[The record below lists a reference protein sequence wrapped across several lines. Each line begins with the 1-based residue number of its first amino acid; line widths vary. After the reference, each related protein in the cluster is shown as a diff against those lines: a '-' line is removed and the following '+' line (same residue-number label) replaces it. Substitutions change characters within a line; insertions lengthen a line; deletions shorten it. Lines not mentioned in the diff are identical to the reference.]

1 MNKRAPLNGI
11 RDLESR
17 KPNAGNADILHRA
30 KEMGMKTWHLEKLQR
45 IMNTMSNIPNDT
57 QTLVANNT
65 RTRAAFATG
74 KGEREADLSRM
85 LRNERLNGPS
95 DRDATTALSELI
107 PFKGCY
113 IYVRDMDER
122 SKPIMVRDYPKPAH
136 RESGEWPQF
145 HSVTLGKCPF
155 VEEPPNRADGKAR
168 EEERRARDR
177 VQSREAPRTR
187 ATTVREGAE
196 AESAKTSALKG
207 PLEETKNKAN
217 IAAPPSVSMPTLA
230 FCPPPPAA
238 TAMPGSPS
246 KTLRDAATHPRP
258 KLFGGEPAAS
268 GMQPSNITS
277 AIRSQMISSTAAAP
291 GAKTG
296 TSKEVHGL
304 KRKVLEKNSGPAL
317 VNIHT
322 RQRSIDPACDGRAE
336 RNIPTVRQTRRQ
348 AQEALVHID
357 EESTQSEEDEDVWL
371 AEDKRRKKQGLKK
384 VLEAKDQK
392 PGYCENCREKY
403 DDFDDVSFFYYSRSS
418 KYLMLLSSIFLA
430 ASIES
435 SHLHPKIGRSSTTC
449 YPTSVDGSRSQ
460 TRTVS
465 DNVSR
470 IPRSYHA
477 RITCTRSHSTSFPFS
492 WRLSDPSLLPSQRLS
507 LHHGAALPKGLLTL
521 LSIPF
526 CIHYG
531 VHCICILASEP
542 LCIYFDLH
550 LQGACIL
557 ACNPTSLGADGIGV
571 DSKC

>member
-17 KPNAGNADILHRA
+17 KPNAGNIDVLHRA

-136 RESGEWPQF
+136 SESGEWPQF
-145 HSVTLGKCPF
+145 HSVSLGKCPF

-168 EEERRARDR
+168 EEERRARER
-177 VQSREAPRTR
+177 AQSREAPRTR
-187 ATTVREGAE
+187 AAMVREGAE
-196 AESAKTSALKG
+196 AEFAKTSVLRG
-207 PLEETKNKAN
+207 PLEETKNRGN
-217 IAAPPSVSMPTLA
+217 IAAPPSVSMPVPA

-246 KTLRDAATHPRP
+246 KTLRDTAIHPRP

-291 GAKTG
+291 GAKAG

-371 AEDKRRKKQGLKK
+371 AEEKRRKKQGLKK
-384 VLEAKDQK
+384 VIEAKDQK

-403 DDFDDVSFFYYSRSS
+403 DDFDDVSFIFSS
-418 KYLMLLSSIFLA
+418 FAETSNVIFQHIVGRKHRKFALTPENWKELDQLLS
-430 ASIES
+430 
-435 SHLHPKIGRSSTTC
+435 HLGRRLKEPNS
-449 YPTSVDGSRSQ
+449 DG
-460 TRTVS
+460 
-465 DNVSR
+465 
-470 IPRSYHA
+470 
-477 RITCTRSHSTSFPFS
+477 F
-492 WRLSDPSLLPSQRLS
+492 
-507 LHHGAALPKGLLTL
+507 
-521 LSIPF
+521 
-526 CIHYG
+526 
-531 VHCICILASEP
+531 
-542 LCIYFDLH
+542 
-550 LQGACIL
+550 
-557 ACNPTSLGADGIGV
+557 
-571 DSKC
+571 

>member
-1 MNKRAPLNGI
+1 MGPVTWSSKYSTSNSGPHTNANAWLQREEKFFSKEVTHVVTSRLIPLDSDSKDATDPVTPSSTSTNSYSTVQPRTINPSLLDRQPESQGLNSRSKFTFEAPVSKRAPVNAI

-17 KPNAGNADILHRA
+17 KPNPGNADILHRA
-30 KEMGMKTWHLEKLQR
+30 KEMGMKIWHLEKLQR

-57 QTLVANNT
+57 QTLVGNIT

-113 IYVRDMDER
+113 IYIRDMDER

-136 RESGEWPQF
+136 SESGEWPQF
-145 HSVTLGKCPF
+145 HSVSLGKCPF
-155 VEEPPNRADGKAR
+155 VEEPPNVKTR

-177 VQSREAPRTR
+177 AQPREAPRTR
-187 ATTVREGAE
+187 AATVREGAE
-196 AESAKTSALKG
+196 AESTKTSALRG
-207 PLEETKNKAN
+207 PLEETKNRAN
-217 IAAPPSVSMPTLA
+217 IAAPPSLNMPTPA
-230 FCPPPPAA
+230 FCPPPTAA

-246 KTLRDAATHPRP
+246 KTSRDAATHPRP

-291 GAKTG
+291 GAKAG

-317 VNIHT
+317 IHIHT
-322 RQRSIDPACDGRAE
+322 RQRSIDSVCDGRAE

-371 AEDKRRKKQGLKK
+371 AEDKRRKKQGQEK
-384 VLEAKDQK
+384 VIEAKDQK

-403 DDFDDVSFFYYSRSS
+403 DDFDDVSVVVSS
-418 KYLMLLSSIFLA
+418 FVEISNVNFQHIVGRKHRKFALTPENWKELDQLLS
-430 ASIES
+430 
-435 SHLHPKIGRSSTTC
+435 HLGRRLKEQDS
-449 YPTSVDGSRSQ
+449 DG
-460 TRTVS
+460 
-465 DNVSR
+465 
-470 IPRSYHA
+470 
-477 RITCTRSHSTSFPFS
+477 F
-492 WRLSDPSLLPSQRLS
+492 
-507 LHHGAALPKGLLTL
+507 
-521 LSIPF
+521 
-526 CIHYG
+526 
-531 VHCICILASEP
+531 
-542 LCIYFDLH
+542 
-550 LQGACIL
+550 
-557 ACNPTSLGADGIGV
+557 
-571 DSKC
+571 

>member
-1 MNKRAPLNGI
+1 MNKRAPLNVI
-11 RDLESR
+11 RDLDSR

-45 IMNTMSNIPNDT
+45 IMNTMTNIPNDT
-57 QTLVANNT
+57 QTLVGNNA

-74 KGEREADLSRM
+74 KGERDVDLSRM

-107 PFKGCY
+107 PFKGYY

-136 RESGEWPQF
+136 SESGEWPQF
-145 HSVTLGKCPF
+145 HSVSVGKCPF
-155 VEEPPNRADGKAR
+155 VEEPANRADVKAR

-177 VQSREAPRTR
+177 AQSREAPRTR
-187 ATTVREGAE
+187 AATVRESAE
-196 AESAKTSALKG
+196 AESAKTSAQRG
-207 PLEETKNKAN
+207 PLEETKDRAN
-217 IAAPPSVSMPTLA
+217 IAAPASVGMPAPA
-230 FCPPPPAA
+230 FCPPPPTT

-246 KTLRDAATHPRP
+246 KTSRDAVTHPRP

-291 GAKTG
+291 GAKAG

-322 RQRSIDPACDGRAE
+322 RQRSMDPACDGRAE
-336 RNIPTVRQTRRQ
+336 RNIPVVRQTRRQ
-348 AQEALVHID
+348 AQETLVHID

-384 VLEAKDQK
+384 VIEAKDQR

-403 DDFDDVSFFYYSRSS
+403 DDFDDVSLLFQSIV
-418 KYLMLLSSIFLA
+418 KWLMLYPSILLA
-430 ASIES
+430 ANIES
-435 SHLHPKIGRSSTTC
+435 SHLRPKIGRSSTSS

-460 TRTVS
+460 TPTVS
-465 DNVSR
+465 NDVSR
-470 IPRSYHA
+470 IPRFHHTP
-477 RITCTRSHSTSFPFS
+477 ITCTKSHSTSLHF
-492 WRLSDPSLLPSQRLS
+492 LSVSR
-507 LHHGAALPKGLLTL
+507 
-521 LSIPF
+521 IPLVF
-526 CIHYG
+526 
-531 VHCICILASEP
+531 LASGF
-542 LCIYFDLH
+542 LFIMARRYQKDCLLCFLYHSAYTAVSIASAYWRASLFVYTLTCIYKAPVSWHVTRL
-550 LQGACIL
+550 L
-557 ACNPTSLGADGIGV
+557 
-571 DSKC
+571 

>member
-1 MNKRAPLNGI
+1 MGPVTWSSKYSTSNSGPHTNANAWLQREEKFFSKEVTHVVTSRLIPLDSDSKDATDPVTPSSTSTNSYSTVQPRTINPSLLDRQPESQGLNSRSKFTFEAPVSKRAPVNAI
-11 RDLESR
+11 RDLESG
-17 KPNAGNADILHRA
+17 KPNPGNADILHRA
-30 KEMGMKTWHLEKLQR
+30 KEMGMKIWHLEKLQR

-57 QTLVANNT
+57 QTLVGNIT

-113 IYVRDMDER
+113 IYIRDMDER

-136 RESGEWPQF
+136 SESGEWPQF
-145 HSVTLGKCPF
+145 HSVSLGKCPF
-155 VEEPPNRADGKAR
+155 VEEPPNVKTR

-177 VQSREAPRTR
+177 AQPREAPRTR
-187 ATTVREGAE
+187 AATVREGAE
-196 AESAKTSALKG
+196 AESTKTSALRG
-207 PLEETKNKAN
+207 PLEETKNRAN
-217 IAAPPSVSMPTLA
+217 IAAPPSLNMPTPA
-230 FCPPPPAA
+230 FCPPPTAA

-246 KTLRDAATHPRP
+246 KTSRDAATHPRP

-291 GAKTG
+291 GAKAG

-317 VNIHT
+317 IHIHT
-322 RQRSIDPACDGRAE
+322 RQRSIDSVCDGRAE

-371 AEDKRRKKQGLKK
+371 AEDKRRKKQGQEK
-384 VLEAKDQK
+384 VIEAKDQK

-403 DDFDDVSFFYYSRSS
+403 DDFDDVSVVVSS
-418 KYLMLLSSIFLA
+418 FVEISNVNFQHIVGRKHRKFALTPENWKELDQLLS
-430 ASIES
+430 
-435 SHLHPKIGRSSTTC
+435 HLGRRLKEQDS
-449 YPTSVDGSRSQ
+449 DG
-460 TRTVS
+460 
-465 DNVSR
+465 
-470 IPRSYHA
+470 
-477 RITCTRSHSTSFPFS
+477 F
-492 WRLSDPSLLPSQRLS
+492 
-507 LHHGAALPKGLLTL
+507 
-521 LSIPF
+521 
-526 CIHYG
+526 
-531 VHCICILASEP
+531 
-542 LCIYFDLH
+542 
-550 LQGACIL
+550 
-557 ACNPTSLGADGIGV
+557 
-571 DSKC
+571 

>member
-136 RESGEWPQF
+136 SESGEWPQF
-145 HSVTLGKCPF
+145 HSVSLGKCPF

-177 VQSREAPRTR
+177 AQSREAPRTR

-196 AESAKTSALKG
+196 AESAKTSALRG
-207 PLEETKNKAN
+207 PLEETKNRAN
-217 IAAPPSVSMPTLA
+217 IAAPPSVSMPTPA

-384 VLEAKDQK
+384 VMEAKDQK

-403 DDFDDVSFFYYSRSS
+403 DDFDDVSLFYYPRST
-418 KYLMLLSSIFLA
+418 KYLMLFSSIFLA

-435 SHLHPKIGRSSTTC
+435 SHLHPKIGRSSTTS

-465 DNVSR
+465 DHVSPIPRSQHAPITLNHTPPAFLFLDVSR
-470 IPRSYHA
+470 IHL
-477 RITCTRSHSTSFPFS
+477 FF
-492 WRLSDPSLLPSQRLS
+492 
-507 LHHGAALPKGLLTL
+507 
-521 LSIPF
+521 
-526 CIHYG
+526 
-531 VHCICILASEP
+531 LASGF
-542 LCIYFDLH
+542 LFTMARRYQKGRLLCFLYHSAYTTVSIAFAYWQASLFVYTLTCIYKAPVSWH
-550 LQGACIL
+550 LAR
-557 ACNPTSLGADGIGV
+557 PP
-571 DSKC
+571 

>member
-1 MNKRAPLNGI
+1 M
-11 RDLESR
+11 
-17 KPNAGNADILHRA
+17 
-30 KEMGMKTWHLEKLQR
+30 
-45 IMNTMSNIPNDT
+45 
-57 QTLVANNT
+57 
-65 RTRAAFATG
+65 
-74 KGEREADLSRM
+74 
-85 LRNERLNGPS
+85 
-95 DRDATTALSELI
+95 
-107 PFKGCY
+107 
-113 IYVRDMDER
+113 
-122 SKPIMVRDYPKPAH
+122 
-136 RESGEWPQF
+136 
-145 HSVTLGKCPF
+145 
-155 VEEPPNRADGKAR
+155 KAR

-177 VQSREAPRTR
+177 AQSREAPRTR
-187 ATTVREGAE
+187 AATVREGAE
-196 AESAKTSALKG
+196 AESAKFSALRG

-217 IAAPPSVSMPTLA
+217 VAAPPSLSMPTPA

-238 TAMPGSPS
+238 AAMPGSPS

-291 GAKTG
+291 GAKAG

-317 VNIHT
+317 IHIHT
-322 RQRSIDPACDGRAE
+322 RQRSIDSACDGRAE

-348 AQEALVHID
+348 AKEALVHID

-371 AEDKRRKKQGLKK
+371 AEDKRRKKQGPKK
-384 VLEAKDQK
+384 VIEAKDQK

-403 DDFDDVSFFYYSRSS
+403 DDFDDVSVV
-418 KYLMLLSSIFLA
+418 LSSRLQRFLTSFTSILLA
-430 ASIES
+430 ASIGS
-435 SHLHPKIGRSSTTC
+435 LRLHPKTGKSWTNS
-449 YPTSVDGSRSQ
+449 YHTSVEGSSSQ

-465 DNVSR
+465 NYVSR
-470 IPRSYHA
+470 IS
-477 RITCTRSHSTSFPFS
+477 RSHHAPITNTTPHSTNSPTS
-492 WRLSDPSLLPSQRLS
+492 WRLSHPFHLVSQRLS
-507 LHHGAALPKGLLTL
+507 LHHGAALPKGLLLTL
-521 LSIPF
+521 LSMPF

>member
-1 MNKRAPLNGI
+1 MSTNSYNTVQPRTINPSLLDRQPETQGPNSKSKFTFEAPVSKRAPVNAI

-17 KPNAGNADILHRA
+17 KPNPGNADILHRA

-57 QTLVANNT
+57 QTLVGTNT
-65 RTRAAFATG
+65 RTRAAFTTG

-113 IYVRDMDER
+113 IYIRDMDER
-122 SKPIMVRDYPKPAH
+122 SKPIMVRDYPKPAYS
-136 RESGEWPQF
+136 ESGEWPQF
-145 HSVTLGKCPF
+145 HSVSLGKCPF
-155 VEEPPNRADGKAR
+155 VEEPPNVKAR
-168 EEERRARDR
+168 EEERRAKDR
-177 VQSREAPRTR
+177 AQSREAPRTR
-187 ATTVREGAE
+187 AATVREGAE
-196 AESAKTSALKG
+196 AESAKISALRG

-217 IAAPPSVSMPTLA
+217 IAAPPSLNMPTPA

-246 KTLRDAATHPRP
+246 KTSRDPATHPRP

-291 GAKTG
+291 GAKAG

-317 VNIHT
+317 IHIHT
-322 RQRSIDPACDGRAE
+322 RQRSIDSACDGRAE

-384 VLEAKDQK
+384 VIEAKDQK

-403 DDFDDVSFFYYSRSS
+403 DDFDDVSVVLSS
-418 KYLMLLSSIFLA
+418 FVEISNVISQHIVGRKHRKFALTPENWKELDQLLS
-430 ASIES
+430 
-435 SHLHPKIGRSSTTC
+435 HLGRRLKEPDS
-449 YPTSVDGSRSQ
+449 DG
-460 TRTVS
+460 
-465 DNVSR
+465 
-470 IPRSYHA
+470 
-477 RITCTRSHSTSFPFS
+477 F
-492 WRLSDPSLLPSQRLS
+492 
-507 LHHGAALPKGLLTL
+507 
-521 LSIPF
+521 
-526 CIHYG
+526 
-531 VHCICILASEP
+531 
-542 LCIYFDLH
+542 
-550 LQGACIL
+550 
-557 ACNPTSLGADGIGV
+557 
-571 DSKC
+571 